1 MDFDISPLWI
11 SLKAATM
18 ATLITFF
25 LGVLLAKRVHSMKRG
40 RFLLDGIVSLPL
52 VLPPTVVGFFLLI
65 IFGKNSFLG
74 RLLSDMG
81 INVVFTLAG
90 AVIAA
95 SVVSLP
101 IMYRTTLGA
110 FEQVDTELI
119 DAARTLGFNER
130 AIFFKVW
137 IPLSWPGIAAGTT
150 LSFARALGE
159 FGATMMIAG
168 NIPGRTRTMSTAVY
182 SAMQGGNRELAYR
195 WVIIIMAISLTTL
208 ILMNYWSSRQYSR
221 DERRA
226 LVRRKIEASKKS
238 RALKNESNGGG
249 TV

>member
-11 SLKAATM
+11 SLKAATI
-18 ATLITFF
+18 ATFF
-25 LGVLLAKRVHSMKRG
+25 TFFFGVLLAKRVHSMKRG

-52 VLPPTVVGFFLLI
+52 VLPPTVVGFFLLV
-65 IFGKNSFLG
+65 IFGKNSSFG
-74 RLLSDMG
+74 RLLSDLG

-95 SVVSLP
+95 MFVSLP

-110 FEQVDTELI
+110 FEQVDPELI
-119 DAARTLGFNER
+119 DAARTLGFNET

-150 LSFARALGE
+150 LSFARSLGE

-168 NIPGRTRTMSTAVY
+168 NLPGKTRTMSTAVY
-182 SAMQGGNRELAYR
+182 SAMQGGNRELAYK
-195 WVIIIMAISLTTL
+195 WVLIIMAISFTTL
-208 ILMNYWSSRQYSR
+208 VLMNYWSSRQYSR
-221 DERRA
+221 DERREN
-226 LVRRKIEASKKS
+226 VRRHLSASGKS
-238 RALKNESNGGG
+238 RESGMIAGEDN
-249 TV
+249 T

>member
-1 MDFDISPLWI
+1 MDFDISPLFI
-11 SLKAATM
+11 SLKAA
-18 ATLITFF
+18 AASTLITFF
-25 LGVLLAKRVHSMKRG
+25 AGVLLAKRVHSMKRG
-40 RFLLDGIVSLPL
+40 RFLLDGILSLPL
-52 VLPPTVVGFFLLI
+52 VLPPTVVGFILLV
-65 IFGKNSFLG
+65 IFGKNSVIG
-74 RLLSDMG
+74 RALSHLG
-81 INVVFTLAG
+81 INVVFTITG

-95 SVVSLP
+95 VVVSFP

-168 NIPGRTRTMSTAVY
+168 NLPGKTRTMSTAVY
-182 SAMQGGNRELAYR
+182 SAMQGGNRELAFK
-195 WVIIIMAISLTTL
+195 WVMIIMAISLTTL
-208 ILMNYWSSRQYSR
+208 VLMNYWSSRQYSR
-221 DERRA
+221 EERREY
-226 LVRRKIEASKKS
+226 VRERIKRS
-238 RALKNESNGGG
+238 RPS
-249 TV
+249 